1 MVGDFSPF
9 FGAQTGARK
18 EDFVHVALSARFNN
32 ILPWHALGPCTQSLN
47 RKRTDLTLGNAP
59 LLSDLFVLV
68 FVLQILCVSHGLAH
82 NGRESESEWMGSSGY
97 DLPAAAVS
105 CSEEIQV

>member
-1 MVGDFSPF
+1 MWLEDFSPF

-47 RKRTDLTLGNAP
+47 RKRTDLTGKCARA
-59 LLSDLFVLV
+59 F
-68 FVLQILCVSHGLAH
+68 
-82 NGRESESEWMGSSGY
+82 
-97 DLPAAAVS
+97 
-105 CSEEIQV
+105 